1 MSLVLVLVGTDHH
14 PFDRLVTW
22 ADAVAQRRPDVD
34 VLVQHGHSPAPA
46 TARGRDFLGHH
57 EMLEL
62 LDAAACVVCHGGP
75 GTIMDARSVGHV
87 PVCVP
92 RDPALGEHVDGHQQR
107 FAALVARAGI
117 VSHTRTWDELCHA
130 VEDQLRPGGSRRS
143 HAAPASPA
151 TDLARDRVAHELDA
165 LLRVPRQ
172 RRVLHPSRIRAQH
185 V

>member
-1 MSLVLVLVGTDHH
+1 VSLVLVLVGTDHH
-14 PFDRLVTW
+14 PFDRVITW
-22 ADAVAQRRPDVD
+22 ADALAQRHPEAD
-34 VLVQHGHSPAPA
+34 VLVQHGHSPSPRV
-46 TARGRDFLGHH
+46 ARGRDFLGHD
-57 EMLEL
+57 EMLDL
-62 LDAAACVVCHGGP
+62 LDRAESVVCHGGP

-92 RDPALGEHVDGHQQR
+92 RDPTLGEHVDAHQQR

-117 VSHTRTWDELCHA
+117 VSLAQSWDELCLA
-130 VEDQLRPGGSRRS
+130 VDGQLRPGGSRRS

-151 TDLARDRVAHELDA
+151 TDLARVRVAHELDA

-172 RRVLHPSRIRAQH
+172 RRALHPSRIRAHH